1 MNKTQKHDIEKA
13 ILKFTDLETEK
24 NSLIEKLANAI
35 FSNFQNANY
44 INNKKSK
51 SEIGKY
57 EIDNIEILYSF
68 QKNEVKFLSTSER
81 KELISKKAIP
91 KKPKNHFFDDY
102 LLVGLLNLSKK
113 KNSMLAQK
121 CFSLAKKQKTL
132 SKHPDLF
139 YEFSESLLEK
149 DVLKTVKTTLS
160 SLDVDKSYDSVW
172 REILNG
178 IYPVRFISDIEQF
191 SLFLF
196 NEKCIRWFFQVYPD
210 RKSFKTLFLDNNFF
224 FSKDQIKKLK
234 DFLNSK
240 LSEIL
245 NKEDLVELFSNLGD
259 FLKADLIDAEDYFT
273 KFNEKVNDDPMKMFE
288 TLYGKDVYVLH
299 EALSQEFDLKHSK
312 FLPKLSDETLLNLF
326 KSFMALRSL
335 EEKYPTRNL
344 HNNCWRAQIHTLLEI
359 IDNRNL
365 TIDYFDKININ
376 DYNSKEFLVS
386 NLINNLKVVN
396 LEANP
401 SFVSDL
407 ILGLKTFHNPNR
419 NYFIES
425 IFNYKF
431 LDTKYFFDHIEER
444 KNSGTKFFINKE
456 FILNLEKLILA
467 NNSGLQLSDD
477 NKTIEDELKRIL
489 KLFKPK
495 D

>member
-1 MNKTQKHDIEKA
+1 M
-13 ILKFTDLETEK
+13 
-24 NSLIEKLANAI
+24 
-35 FSNFQNANY
+35 
-44 INNKKSK
+44 
-51 SEIGKY
+51 
-57 EIDNIEILYSF
+57 
-68 QKNEVKFLSTSER
+68 
-81 KELISKKAIP
+81 
-91 KKPKNHFFDDY
+91 
-102 LLVGLLNLSKK
+102 
-113 KNSMLAQK
+113 
-121 CFSLAKKQKTL
+121 
-132 SKHPDLF
+132 
-139 YEFSESLLEK
+139 
-149 DVLKTVKTTLS
+149 
-160 SLDVDKSYDSVW
+160 
-172 REILNG
+172 
-178 IYPVRFISDIEQF
+178 
-191 SLFLF
+191 
-196 NEKCIRWFFQVYPD
+196 
-210 RKSFKTLFLDNNFF
+210 
-224 FSKDQIKKLK
+224 
-234 DFLNSK
+234 
-240 LSEIL
+240 
-245 NKEDLVELFSNLGD
+245 
-259 FLKADLIDAEDYFT
+259 
-273 KFNEKVNDDPMKMFE
+273 
-288 TLYGKDVYVLH
+288 
-299 EALSQEFDLKHSK
+299 
-312 FLPKLSDETLLNLF
+312 
-326 KSFMALRSL
+326 
-335 EEKYPTRNL
+335 
-344 HNNCWRAQIHTLLEI
+344 LEI